1 MIKIGIALSLCLLLF
16 ACTNSSISTPV
27 PKDIIPVD
35 TMVMVMSDVAVME
48 SVIQRDFPH
57 LVRQTEIV
65 KNSGDSI
72 LKNYSLNF
80 DRYKRSLDYYTFY
93 ADTMVYIYGRMSDR
107 VTTQLNDLDKSE
119 K

>member
-1 MIKIGIALSLCLLLF
+1 MKLGIAFSLCLFLF
-16 ACTNSSISTPV
+16 SCTSSNISTPV
-27 PKDIIPVD
+27 PDDVIPVD
-35 TMVMVMSDVAVME
+35 TMIMVMSDVAVME

-72 LKNYSLNF
+72 LKNYSVNF

-93 ADTMVYIYGRMSDR
+93 ADTMVYIYNHMSDR
-107 VTTQLNDLDKSE
+107 MTTQLNDLDK
-119 K
+119 